1 MASIKYRNLA
11 GYKYML
17 MEDYQIQTAILCKS
31 IKTKYFEITPTGLL
45 TVKTGYCWDGPSG
58 PTIDTKNFM
67 RGSLVHDAL
76 YQLMRLGAIHQSY
89 REYADNLLARICRED
104 GMSTVRSWWV
114 LKGVRWFAGL
124 CAAKNDE
131 PEVRIETAP

>member
-1 MASIKYRNLA
+1 MASIKYRSLK

-17 MEDYQIQTAILCKS
+17 MEDYQIQTAVLCKS

-45 TVKTGYCWDGPSG
+45 TIKAGYCWDGPSG

-89 REYADNLLARICRED
+89 REYTDNLLARICRED
-104 GMSTVRSWWV
+104 GMSSVRSWWV
-114 LKGVRWFAGL
+114 LKGVRWFAGM
-124 CAAKNDE
+124 CAVTDGE
-131 PEVRIETAP
+131 PEVKIETAP